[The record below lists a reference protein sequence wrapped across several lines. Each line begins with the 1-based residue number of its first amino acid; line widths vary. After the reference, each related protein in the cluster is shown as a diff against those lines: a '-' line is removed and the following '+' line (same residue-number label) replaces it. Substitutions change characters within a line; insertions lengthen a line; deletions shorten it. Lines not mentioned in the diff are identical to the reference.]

1 MFSAPLNKKP
11 VSGLDVN
18 EEEGIQLLEDKDIEV
33 PEPEPKK
40 LKIEDTSVQYGD
52 LSLEG
57 STLAVKGMKPIECD
71 SEDCAKHV
79 LASLKM
85 VDTEQ
90 KKNVT
95 YVPDTKEKLN
105 FSQKRKALERF
116 RTAMRKSDRYNK
128 SNGTF
133 RLNDKLVIMDRDK
146 KTLPD
151 PSKRAPKPSDNI
163 DDLRKEV
170 SQLKKMLQEQKQS
183 DSIYTNVQEET
194 VAPVEVTPSTNQDGK
209 INQDQYNFLKRYMGL

>member
-11 VSGLDVN
+11 APGLDVN
-18 EEEGIQLLEDKDIEV
+18 EEEGIQLAEDQDIEA
-33 PEPEPKK
+33 PEPETKK
-40 LKIEDTSVQYGD
+40 VKVEEVKYGD

-57 STLAVKGMKPIECD
+57 STLAVKGMNPIECD

-85 VDTEQ
+85 MDTEQ

-105 FSQKRKALERF
+105 FSQKRKALDRF

-133 RLNDKLVIMDRDK
+133 RLDDKLVIVDREK

-151 PSKRAPKPSDNI
+151 PKKRVQKPSDNI
-163 DDLRKEV
+163 DDLRKELA
-170 SQLKKMLQEQKQS
+170 QLKKMLNEQKQS
-183 DSIYTNVQEET
+183 DSLYTNVEDAT
-194 VAPVEVTPSTNQDGK
+194 TTEVTVQPQLAPGK
-209 INQDQYNFLKRYMGL
+209 INDDQYQFLKRYMGL